1 MEAQQLERL
10 LSFRA
15 SERDSRRTGGQPY
28 ALQAFARHEDL
39 KTTNRY
45 YVHVNK
51 RVLARE
57 AVDVLATTLGNG
69 VATLDNGPQ
78 FPSCRKLWPN
88 ADIGSKSVRPLAERH
103 DLRPPRFLAQLGVLR
118 EIGVPS

>member
-1 MEAQQLERL
+1 MFGPHRVRHSVLTFLAER
-10 LSFRA
+10 
-15 SERDSRRTGGQPY
+15 GVKPY

-51 RVLARE
+51 RALARE
-57 AVDVLATTLGNG
+57 AVDALAMSLGNG

-78 FPSCRKLWPN
+78 FPVAP
-88 ADIGSKSVRPLAERH
+88 
-103 DLRPPRFLAQLGVLR
+103 
-118 EIGVPS
+118 